1 MPRAFRGQDVL
12 AHLGGGSKVSFQE
25 LEARTKLSRSCIRH
39 TVTKLQEM
47 GLVCLEEKEGKLSPT
62 VVKMRDGVQ
71 AADAGI
77 KISGVFN
84 GNQSCLS
91 RVTREALGEGRIAGS
106 LAVMH
111 RLCGSNLTH
120 SFDLV

>member
-1 MPRAFRGQDVL
+1 MPRAFRGKDVL
-12 AHLGGGSKVSFQE
+12 AHLCGGSKVSFLE
-25 LEARTKLSRSCIRH
+25 LEERTKLSRSCIRH

-47 GLVCLEEKEGKLSPT
+47 GLVCLEEKEGKLEPT
-62 VVKMRDGVQ
+62 MVKMRDGVQ
-71 AADAGI
+71 AEDEGI
-77 KISGVFN
+77 KISGVYK
-84 GNQSCLS
+84 GNANCLS
-91 RVTREALGEGRIAGS
+91 RVTREALGESRIAGS